1 MTETESK
8 LIEEVARK
16 ASEVTIEQ
24 LMARGLLRTES
35 KSLAIDKTITLLQ
48 KYEQLKLSD
57 QPETVK
63 RIAQVD
69 VALSQIRSDPFYPI
83 IPMFYFQHMTREDIA
98 YHFGVAEKTITR
110 NRKRLIRQIAS
121 ILFSD
126 DVLTDLLS

>member
-69 VALSQIRSDPFYPI
+69 VALSQIRSDPFYAI
-83 IPMFYFQHMTREDIA
+83 IPMFYFQRMTREDIA

-126 DVLTDLLS
+126 DILTDILS